1 MTHAAQEVCLSLVG
15 AVRFRRGL
23 LEIFLVFELF
33 RLLLVDVAGG
43 NEKMRYISTVSNAS
57 TACIALSRAPKR
69 PKWSRHLKR

>member
-23 LEIFLVFELF
+23 LEIFLAFEFF

-43 NEKMRYISTVSNAS
+43 DEKMRYIAVFVAGF
-57 TACIALSRAPKR
+57 SRSA
-69 PKWSRHLKR
+69 

>member
-43 NEKMRYISTVSNAS
+43 DEKMRYISLNTLRIAVNSLSPRVLS
-57 TACIALSRAPKR
+57 TPSLTAMK
-69 PKWSRHLKR
+69 